1 LNLILGCVPDLRT
14 SRRVQKIMAPHC
26 KPNYVVGARNRDVVP
41 LSYTFDPSL
50 LDKHLN
56 VVGYFLWRVIAL

>member
-1 LNLILGCVPDLRT
+1 
-14 SRRVQKIMAPHC
+14 MAPHC

-41 LSYTFDPSL
+41 LNYTFDPSL